1 MSMKIHRV
9 RLAIQLVP
17 YPFYGLAARKIY
29 FASLVG
35 KVHLHLPFLKNLVSF
50 PLARA
55 QSSDRGQVELV
66 QHILE
71 VTTSLFLFSGHFP
84 RH

>member
-1 MSMKIHRV
+1 
-9 RLAIQLVP
+9 
-17 YPFYGLAARKIY
+17 RKIY

-55 QSSDRGQVELV
+55 QNSDRGQVELLMDCFRR
-66 QHILE
+66 QKPR
-71 VTTSLFLFSGHFP
+71 FFSK
-84 RH
+84 RALWKAKQT